1 MDCSLPGS
9 SVHGIFQARVLEWV
23 AISLKYTINIMCWSY
38 PKPSFPILG
47 MKKLFSMKLVSGT
60 KKVGYHC
67 TEVLTDFGGG
77 HPDGHQGAPLLLNY
91 GASWLGLTMCCWT
104 SDALQGNTHQMPV
117 SHDFPMIKIKC
128 VAHQPQVP
136 KQFPKTQID
145 TEKFLQITLLF
156 SRSVISDSV
165 TPWTAACQASL
176 FFTISH
182 NLLKLL
188 SIESVMPPNHLI
200 LSPSSP
206 SALSLS
212 QHQGLFQ

>member
-23 AISLKYTINIMCWSY
+23 AISLKYTINIMCWSH

-128 VAHQPQVP
+128 VAHQPQVR

-165 TPWTAACQASL
+165 TPMDCS
-176 FFTISH
+176 
-182 NLLKLL
+182 
-188 SIESVMPPNHLI
+188 MPGFPVLYHL
-200 LSPSSP
+200 PQFAQTP
-206 SALSLS
+206 V
-212 QHQGLFQ
+212 H